1 MFLKVIRKVL
11 IHSCLERLAWIQV
24 LVGSAYFSERYNSR
38 VVADLESGCLG
49 LIPRS
54 ATYTICVIL
63 GETVNLSVPWLSFK
77 MGLII
82 IVPL

>member
-1 MFLKVIRKVL
+1 MFLKVIRKVV
-11 IHSCLERLAWIQV
+11 IHSCLKSLTWIQV
-24 LVGSAYFSERYNSR
+24 LVGSAYFAERYNSS

-63 GETVNLSVPWLSFK
+63 SKTVNLSVPWLSFK
-77 MGLII
+77 MGKII
-82 IVPL
+82 IPMS

>member
-1 MFLKVIRKVL
+1 MFLKVVRKVL
-11 IHSCLERLAWIQV
+11 IHSCLERLTWIQV
-24 LVGSAYFSERYNSR
+24 LVGSAYFAERYNSR
-38 VVADLESGCLG
+38 VVADLESG

-82 IVPL
+82 IPML